1 MKIYSWLFLPILL
14 LYPQPAR
21 AQITD
26 TLIDIGPCQLHFK
39 IIKGMGAPVLFE
51 SGGAMDA
58 NQWDSIATDF
68 HHTTGATTIT
78 YDRQGFGKSGLD
90 TLHYSILN
98 ELKGL
103 ETGLQQLGYAHK
115 KLILVCH
122 SLGNF
127 YARLYA
133 SKHPDLV
140 KGIVMLDPRIPSPAD
155 AQHAHHIFANLDQDK
170 LKQQSLTL
178 YYLLRDMEANS
189 NYVSR
194 TILSPNLPIIDIMA
208 EEGPFT
214 SAADNQQFKTDQKNF
229 IKQFSNGKL
238 VFANGSTHNIA
249 RDKPGLVTQCLIP
262 FYKKYH

>member
-1 MKIYSWLFLPILL
+1 MKIHSWLLLSLL
-14 LYPQPAR
+14 LCHTQSAQ

-26 TLIDIGPCQLHFK
+26 TLIDIGPCKLHFK
-39 IIKGMGAPVLFE
+39 IIKGTSTPVLFE
-51 SGGAMDA
+51 SGGAMDS
-58 NQWDSIATDF
+58 NQWDSIAVAV
-68 HHTTGATTIT
+68 HNTTGATTIA

-90 TLHYSILN
+90 TLHYSLVN

-103 ETGLQQLGYAHK
+103 ETSLQQLGYAHK

-133 SKHPDLV
+133 SKHSELV
-140 KGIVMLDPRIPSPAD
+140 KGIIMLDPRTPSPAD
-155 AQHAHHIFANLDQDK
+155 AQHAREIFNALDQDK
-170 LKQQSLTL
+170 LKQQSLAL

-194 TILSPNLPIIDIMA
+194 TILSSQLPIIDIMA

-214 SAADNQQFKTDQKNF
+214 SAAENQQFKTDQKNF
-229 IKQFSNGKL
+229 IKQFSNSKL
-238 VFANGSTHNIA
+238 VFAKAVRTTL
-249 RDKPGLVTQCLIP
+249 PGINP
-262 FYKKYH
+262 D